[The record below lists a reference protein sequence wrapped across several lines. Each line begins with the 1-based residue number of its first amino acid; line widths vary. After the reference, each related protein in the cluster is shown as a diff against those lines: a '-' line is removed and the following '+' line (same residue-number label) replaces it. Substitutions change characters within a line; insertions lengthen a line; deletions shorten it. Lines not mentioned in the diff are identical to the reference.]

1 MARARYRAARC
12 QALGAKPDIHRR
24 AGAIKRLAS
33 GISVRLIEAD
43 HDRRRRL
50 GIFRFFIIDGAA
62 RGLSFVKCRDGAALL
77 CRLPMRRP
85 LVSVVKKSR
94 RNRQK

>member
-12 QALGAKPDIHRR
+12 QALGAQPDIHRR

-43 HDRRRRL
+43 HDRKRCVL
-50 GIFRFFIIDGAA
+50 DVVAVGTHAA
-62 RGLSFVKCRDGAALL
+62 
-77 CRLPMRRP
+77 
-85 LVSVVKKSR
+85 
-94 RNRQK
+94 